1 MTIKET
7 RSSSRSLKA
16 DAYPKNGRIG
26 WDSSWLGFL
35 NRLLF
40 NPEILHITA
49 TEDDV
54 FINLVRRGNNL
65 LRSGPAA
72 FGTVRLDIF
81 KRDGRL
87 LGIDFIEC
95 ANISVSDEK
104 EAEIARNRLANE
116 TRISKD
122 NYGRGCNEPDITLG
136 NERNA

>member
-1 MTIKET
+1 
-7 RSSSRSLKA
+7 
-16 DAYPKNGRIG
+16 
-26 WDSSWLGFL
+26 
-35 NRLLF
+35 LF

-54 FINLVRRGNNL
+54 FINLVRRRNNL
-65 LRSGPAA
+65 LRSSPAA

-95 ANISVSDEK
+95 ANISISYEK
-104 EAEIARNRLANE
+104 EAETAQNRLANE
-116 TRISKD
+116 TRVSND
-122 NYGRGCNEPDITLG
+122 NGGRGLNEPDITLG